1 MKVSP
6 NYGSPV
12 GGVMILDVWAARW
25 QIPASALA
33 ELKQAMGVAEPPIK
47 IPAGVSEAA
56 TQQRIRL
63 EACKQG
69 KRFWRNNNGATLDET
84 GRMIRFGLANDS
96 AALSKQI
103 KSSDLIGITPHYIT
117 AADVGRPIGI
127 FTSIECK
134 RPGWKYRGTPREVA
148 QLAWVNLVLSMGGI
162 AKFATGPEEL

>member
-1 MKVSP
+1 M
-6 NYGSPV
+6 
-12 GGVMILDVWAARW
+12 MLDAWAARW
-25 QIPASALA
+25 QINPAAIADLRAS
-33 ELKQAMGVAEPPIK
+33 MGVAEPAVPV
-47 IPAGVSEAA
+47 PTGVSEAA

-69 KRFWRNNNGATLDET
+69 KRLWRNNNGATLDET

-117 AADVGRPIGI
+117 AADVGGLVGV

-134 RPGWKYRGTPREVA
+134 RPGWTYKGTPREVA
-148 QLAWVNLVLSMGGI
+148 QLAWINLVLSMGGI
-162 AKFATGPEEL
+162 AKFATGPEEA